1 MIKKL
6 GQTISTE
13 VQLNGTEINS
23 LIKAFSEKTRI
34 PLLEGILRARLGNL
48 EIFAVISKFSTSR
61 FIITKNLALP
71 NRNIMGPMPRPVIP
85 ANPFASHKTPTL
97 SLLKK

>member
-1 MIKKL
+1 MKKL

-13 VQLNGTEINS
+13 VQLNETEINS

-34 PLLEGILRARLGNL
+34 PLVEGILKARLGNL

-61 FIITKNLALP
+61 FIITKNLNEQ
-71 NRNIMGPMPRPVIP
+71 NRNMINPMLKQINQQ
-85 ANPFASHKTPTL
+85 NPFASQKAPIL
-97 SLLKK
+97 NLLRK